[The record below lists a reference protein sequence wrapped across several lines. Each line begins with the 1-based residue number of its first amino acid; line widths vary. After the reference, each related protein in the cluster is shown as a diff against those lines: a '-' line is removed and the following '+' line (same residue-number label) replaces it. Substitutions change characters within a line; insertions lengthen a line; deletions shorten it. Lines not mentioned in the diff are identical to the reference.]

1 MMNETREKTD
11 IPVIRRADGF
21 FLYTPDGDRLL
32 DFYQDN
38 GRAVLGHRLDGMQR
52 VIKST
57 VSKGLLASY
66 PAGRERKAVKALSG
80 LFPGAVS
87 FGIYPEKGELLR
99 ALARMSGI
107 SVEDV
112 VLSDPLAEDSGS
124 IALWRP
130 FLGNSGNNAP
140 VEVPVLPF
148 PGGIIPSVA
157 VVYEKGIDPGEPR
170 GISPFLLEILNRTV
184 HLLSGTAIPEDPG
197 HYSRFDSSLWDRKG
211 PYLVFR
217 VKGKRYELLHSKALE
232 AGILLPPSSGIPGII
247 PLRYEYGQV
256 KKFLKVIKEME

>member
-11 IPVIRRADGF
+11 IPVIRRANGF
-21 FLYTPDGDRLL
+21 FLYTAGGDRLL

-52 VIKST
+52 IIKST
-57 VSKGLLASY
+57 VSKGLMAPY
-66 PAGRERKAVKALSG
+66 PAGREKKVLKALSG

-87 FGIYPEKGELLR
+87 FGVYPEKEDLYR
-99 ALARMSGI
+99 ALSRMSGI
-107 SVEDV
+107 PGENI
-112 VLSDPLAEDSGS
+112 VLSDPLTEDSGS
-124 IALWRP
+124 ISLWRP
-130 FLGNSGNNAP
+130 FLGNSRNNAP
-140 VEVPVLPF
+140 VEVPVLPS
-148 PGGIIPSVA
+148 PGGIIPYVA
-157 VVYEKGIDPGEPR
+157 VVYEKSIDPGEFR

-184 HLLSGTAIPEDPG
+184 HLLSGTVMPEDPG
-197 HYSRFDSSLWDRKG
+197 HYSRFDSSLWYRKG

-217 VKGKRYELLHSKALE
+217 VKGKRYELLYSKALE

-247 PLRYEYGQV
+247 PLRYEDGQV